1 MNEIDPASTAL
12 VLVDFQERIVA
23 MPTTPFAGPEA
34 AANAV
39 RLRDAFSEAGAQIV
53 IIQAMRPGSEGA
65 PGSDVIPE
73 LKPRNGEKLVVKTTI
88 GGFYNTDLHAHL
100 RDAGVRTVVFG
111 GIATEFG
118 VESTLRAAADHGYS
132 VIAVSDAMTGLSD
145 VSHESSTTKI
155 FPRLGTVLTTA
166 ETLAAL
172 G

>member
-1 MNEIDPASTAL
+1 MTLFDPASTAL
-12 VLVDFQERIVA
+12 VLVDFQDRIVA
-23 MPTTPFAGPEA
+23 LPTTPFTGPEV

-39 RLRDAFSEAGAQIV
+39 RLRDAFSESGAQIV
-53 IIQAMRPGSEGA
+53 IIQVRRPGSEES
-65 PGSDVIPE
+65 PVIAE
-73 LKPRNGEKLVVKTTI
+73 LKPRAGEKLVIKTAI

-118 VESTLRAAADHGYS
+118 VESTLRAAADFGYE
-132 VIAVSDAMTGLSD
+132 VVAVSDAMTGLSD
-145 VSHESSTTKI
+145 IAHESSTTKI

>member
-1 MNEIDPASTAL
+1 MTEIDPASTAL

-39 RLRDAFSEAGAQIV
+39 RLRDAFSEAG
-53 IIQAMRPGSEGA
+53 
-65 PGSDVIPE
+65 
-73 LKPRNGEKLVVKTTI
+73 
-88 GGFYNTDLHAHL
+88 LHTHL

-118 VESTLRAAADHGYS
+118 MESTLRAAADHGYA
-132 VIAVSDAMTGLSD
+132 VIGVSDAMTGLSD

>member
-23 MPTTPFAGPEA
+23 LPTTPFTGPEA

-53 IIQAMRPGSEGA
+53 IIQARRPGSEDS
-65 PGSDVIPE
+65 PVIPE
-73 LKPRNGEKLVVKTTI
+73 LAPRNGEKLVVKSTI

-100 RDAGVRTVVFG
+100 REAGVRTTVFG

-118 VESTLRAAADHGYS
+118 VESTLRAAADHGYQ
-132 VIAVSDAMTGLSD
+132 VIAVSDAMTGLSA
-145 VSHESSTTKI
+145 VSHQSSTTHI
-155 FPRLGTVLTTA
+155 FPRLGAVLTTA

-172 G
+172 R